1 MMIINSVLLL
11 SLIVFVMVYW
21 RWNIIQGV
29 MWNRKYRAQALSHHD
44 KAVLLKYMSI
54 YRNMTDKERDTLER
68 HIIWFLGEKRILG
81 RDGLVVDR
89 VMELIVAADACLLVL
104 NKPWPLYPNVK
115 EVLLY
120 PSRYYVPHTSKDAA
134 GLVNYHT
141 SVRQGE
147 SWPGGTLVLSWCD
160 VLEGNRLPGDGHNLV
175 FHEFAHQLDQQTGQT
190 NGTPALAS
198 REQYTH
204 WAKVFQ
210 RAYSHL
216 KSHVAYQ
223 MPHVIHS
230 YGATNEAEFFA
241 VVTETFIEKPY
252 ELKSYDPELFSLLCQ
267 YYQFNPSDWV
277 RSIQ

>member
-1 MMIINSVLLL
+1 MIINSVLLL
-11 SLIVFVMVYW
+11 ALGVFVLVYW
-21 RWNIIQGV
+21 RWSMIQHSI
-29 MWNRKYRAQALSHHD
+29 WKRKYRAHGLSRND

-54 YRNMTDKERDTLER
+54 YRHMTDKDRASLER
-68 HIIWFLGEKRILG
+68 HIVWFLGEKRILG
-81 RDGLVVDR
+81 RDGLKVNR
-89 VMELIVAADACLLVL
+89 AMELVVAADACLLVL

-120 PSRYYVPHTSKDAA
+120 PSSYYVPQTSKDGA

-141 SVRQGE
+141 SIRQGE
-147 SWPGGTLVLSWCD
+147 SWPGGTLVLSWHD

-190 NGTPALAS
+190 NGTPALIS

-210 RAYSHL
+210 RAYSNL

-241 VVTETFIEKPY
+241 VVTETFIEKPA

-267 YYQFNPSDWV
+267 YYQFNPSDWAK
-277 RSIQ
+277 SFE